1 MQLRISYLFL
11 PVALILSS
19 ISPAF
24 AADTA
29 PPQLVDWSNGG
40 GADISNSDG
49 QVKATFI
56 LSDDSEIELP
66 KLLLKSS
73 TTTQMTQFATVKVI
87 QKNGKLTSYEAIA
100 VIQKGQAAKNWDWIL
115 YPLSD
120 SLGNRSTIFGPGEN
134 WNAIVSIYN
143 SEYTIFNS
151 RCEKSVTSWNSGIAK
166 LEDAEKKYP
175 NYDNFAIFRLK
186 YYRPLIK
193 LEPTI
198 CATKNSN
205 FDENSGLIL
214 NIELSEVI
222 DVVTAKWQEAA
233 DKAASDKAIADKAAE
248 LLAQQ
253 TAAAAKVAQVKKTT
267 ITCTK
272 GKVTKKVTGINP
284 KCPAGYK
291 KK

>member
-49 QVKATFI
+49 HVKATFI
-56 LSDDSEIELP
+56 VSDDSEIELP

-100 VIQKGQAAKNWDWIL
+100 VVQKGQAAKNWEWIL

-134 WNAIVSIYN
+134 WNVIVSIYN

-151 RCEKSVTSWNSGIAK
+151 RCEKSITSWNSGIAK
-166 LEDAEKKYP
+166 LEDAERKYP

-193 LEPTI
+193 LEPTL
-198 CATKNSN
+198 CVTKTSDI
-205 FDENSGLIL
+205 DENLGFIL
-214 NIELSEVI
+214 NIELSNVI

-233 DKAASDKAIADKAAE
+233 DKAASDKAAE
-248 LLAQQ
+248 LIAQQ
-253 TAAAAKVAQVKKTT
+253 IAAAAKVAQLKKTT
-267 ITCTK
+267 IACIK
-272 GKVTKKVTGINP
+272 GKVTKKVSAVSP
-284 KCPAGYK
+284 KCPTGYK
-291 KK
+291 RK